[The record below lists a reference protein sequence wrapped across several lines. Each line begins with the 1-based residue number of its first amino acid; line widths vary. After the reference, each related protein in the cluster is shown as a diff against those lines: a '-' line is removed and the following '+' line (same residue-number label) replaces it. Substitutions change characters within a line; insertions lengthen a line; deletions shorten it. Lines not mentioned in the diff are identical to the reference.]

1 MFNKNGYTLVEVLAV
16 LILLAII
23 FTIAAPRMLDSID
36 ESKKSA
42 FKVSAN
48 TIMDQLQK
56 SYAKG
61 EIEVPSSGK
70 LFVIENNAFVGDSIN
85 VRGTLPDSGSI
96 HLSENGEIAFSLYKE
111 DYCAVKDIGQDT
123 ITVSNNFAA
132 CIINI
137 PQPVSQDCFSRVDD
151 GVQVTITDYDY
162 TCSKNV
168 IIPDILDGLPVRII
182 GDSAFA
188 YNSLLSVSIPKS
200 VTVLLDQAF
209 YGNQLTSLSIPESI
223 TDMGVSAFGRNIL
236 ENITIPSKIKTIK
249 ELVFANNQ
257 LKNITIPDSIESIS
271 FGSFGSNPL
280 ESINIG
286 SGFIG
291 FQYSSGTSET
301 ANKNAFSNT
310 NNLSI
315 TISDSNNNFVA
326 LDGGS
331 NTIDMKKKVFGS
343 PSVLSNIPSS
353 SEIFVKLAFSNMN
366 FSNITLPSNIKTIEI
381 DAFAVGTAT
390 SVSFPTGL
398 ITIGDYAFRTNQ
410 LTNIVIPN
418 TVKSVGS
425 YSFWD
430 NKIISVSIPSSVNAI
445 GMAAFNN
452 NLLPNNQAIIYG
464 RNPDGSENSSKIV
477 SYGGIEKD
485 NVIIPS
491 GVTTLSPAS
500 FQFNNIKTISIPNT
514 VTKIE
519 YNAFGSNELTTIVIP
534 NSVTSIGSG
543 AFRGNSLN
551 NVNLGTGL
559 ISIADDAFATNQLT
573 TIVIPNSVTSIGARG
588 FAYNTITNVTI
599 PANVTIYG
607 DTVSSTFHVAYVTNN
622 AKAAGTYTAPTQ
634 TGTWTKQ

>member
-1 MFNKNGYTLVEVLAV
+1 MKKVKGFTLLELLAV
-16 LILLAII
+16 IAVLAII
-23 FTIAAPRMLDSID
+23 LVIAVPKVLNSVD
-36 ESKKSA
+36 ESKKKALEISA
-42 FKVSAN
+42 ESLSNELSKEYV
-48 TIMDQLQK
+48 
-56 SYAKG
+56 KG
-61 EIEVPSSGK
+61 LVNISQSGK
-70 LFVIENNAFVGDSIN
+70 TYVIANNAFVGDSIDIK
-85 VRGTLPDSGSI
+85 GELPDTGNIYIDESGKTALKI
-96 HLSENGEIAFSLYKE
+96 YKGNF
-111 DYCAVKDIGQDT
+111 CAVKDFNDDSIFVSDNPELCILNVPEPVPDT
-123 ITVSNNFAA
+123 
-132 CIINI
+132 
-137 PQPVSQDCFSRVDD
+137 CFTYTSTATE
-151 GVQVTITDYDY
+151 VTITGYNY
-162 TCSKNV
+162 LCSKNV
-168 IIPDILDGLPVRII
+168 IIPDTLGGLPVKVI
-182 GDSAFA
+182 GYSAFQ
-188 YNSLLSVSIPKS
+188 YKELKS
-200 VTVLLDQAF
+200 VLISNNVEIIKSAAF
-209 YGNQLTSLSIPESI
+209 RYNDLKKITIPE
-223 TDMGVSAFGRNIL
+223 GVIDIENNAFGSNKL
-236 ENITIPSKIKTIK
+236 ENISIPSSMNKIR
-249 ELVFANNQ
+249 EMVFANNQ
-257 LKNITIPDSIESIS
+257 LTNITIPDNIESIS

-286 SGFIG
+286 SGFKD
-291 FQYSSGTSET
+291 FQYSNGTYSRE
-301 ANKNAFSNT
+301 NKNAFAHT

-315 TISDSNNNFVA
+315 TISSSNNNFVA
-326 LDGGS
+326 IDGGIY
-331 NTIDMKKKVFGS
+331 TKDMKEIVFGT
-343 PSVLSNIPSS
+343 PSVLPNIPPSV
-353 SEIFVKLAFSNMN
+353 EIIGKLAFANMN
-366 FSNITLPSNIKTIEI
+366 ISNITVPNNIKTIKS
-381 DAFAVGTAT
+381 DAFAHCTAT

-398 ITIGDYAFRTNQ
+398 ITIGDSAFRDNQ
-410 LTNIVIPN
+410 LSNIIMPN

-464 RNPDGSENSSKIV
+464 RNPDGSEDFSKIV
-477 SYGGIEKD
+477 SYGGIERN

-491 GVTTLSPAS
+491 GVTTLSRS
-500 FQFNNIKTISIPNT
+500 SYQYNNIKNISIPNT

-519 YNAFGSNELTTIVIP
+519 YSAFESNGLTTVVIP